1 MSLLAQGDRLAKI
14 LLVED
19 DVDLAEVLNFT
30 LSSKGHSVQKLLR
43 SEEALDIL
51 NVYKFDLV
59 ILDWMMPRISGIQ
72 ILQEYRAKGGK
83 CPVLMLTAKTSVDDQ
98 EVGLD
103 AGADDY
109 LTKPFHTKVLL
120 ARVRALLRRP
130 ASLSQ
135 TLLQAGDLTLDPV
148 SCQVKKAGKELHLR
162 PKVYSL
168 LEFFMRHPD
177 QVFSSDAILE
187 RVWMDDSLASAET
200 VRTHIKLLRKSIGE
214 QTEDSLIKNIRNR
227 GYILPGEK
235 IGKNSSS

>member
-1 MSLLAQGDRLAKI
+1 LAKI

-19 DVDLAEVLNFT
+19 DIDLAEVLSFT

-43 SEEALDIL
+43 SEEAVPVLS
-51 NVYKFDLV
+51 VYKFDLI
-59 ILDWMMPRISGIQ
+59 ILDWMMPKVSGIQ
-72 ILQEYRAKGGK
+72 ILKEYREGGGK
-83 CPVLMLTAKTSVDDQ
+83 SPILMLTAKSSVDDK
-98 EVGLD
+98 ESGLD

-109 LTKPFHTKVLL
+109 LTKPFHTKELL

-130 ASLSQ
+130 QSLSSV
-135 TLLQAGDLTLDPV
+135 LLQAGDISLDPI
-148 SCQVKKAGKELHLR
+148 SCQVKKGGLELHLR

-200 VRTHIKLLRKSIGE
+200 VRTHIKLLRKAIGE
-214 QTEDSLIKNIRNR
+214 QNEDSLIKNIRNR
-227 GYILPGEK
+227 GYILPA
-235 IGKNSSS
+235 GKMVTKRVF